1 MFKAQIDWRGI
12 TNYSRLAVKDEDS
25 IYKLVDDEK
34 NVSHHISGIIFI
46 ISFVPLTEKYEA
58 DLGTEVKK
66 SILGKKV
73 ETQTTIEADK
83 ITNKTRL
90 HVLAPYSA
98 GYGQCSDSELR
109 QLVVDVPF
117 EAIKHLS
124 VIAERTKSI
133 IDLTPEGQS
142 KIAQAFHDKT
152 GIFANPEEQHIMLD
166 IDQPAPMPV
175 AQSLPAKPYIA

>member
-12 TNYSRLAVKDEDS
+12 REHYNLIVKDENSVFKFVDS
-25 IYKLVDDEK
+25 EK
-34 NVSHHISGIIFI
+34 NLSHHLPSIILIASFTPTTEAYKAELGIEIKKNI
-46 ISFVPLTEKYEA
+46 IGRK
-58 DLGTEVKK
+58 TEVQK
-66 SILGKKV
+66 
-73 ETQTTIEADK
+73 TTKAYR

-90 HVLAPYSA
+90 HVLTPTSRIS
-98 GYGQCSDSELR
+98 QWSCSELK
-109 QLVVDVPF
+109 QFVVDVPF
-117 EAIKHLS
+117 DAIKHLS

-133 IDLTPEGQS
+133 IDLTPESQS

-175 AQSLPAKPYIA
+175 AQSLPTKPYIV